1 MPVGRS
7 LFLDDEEQLCSAE
20 DNYGMSRGYNLF
32 FLMMTSYKFQMIT
45 IARKEQ
51 SILGDEEQLC
61 SGDEIKCQEGT
72 VCSRMIF
79 PMENGQ
85 RNGRMVNGR
94 QSLKVN
100 TPMTLETTGQSLY

>member
-1 MPVGRS
+1 MPVGHS
-7 LFLDDEEQLCSAE
+7 LFLGDEEQLCSAE
-20 DNYGMSRGYNLF
+20 DNYGMPGGYNLF

-72 VCSRMIF
+72 VYSRMIF

-85 RNGRMVNGR
+85 RNGRKVNGR